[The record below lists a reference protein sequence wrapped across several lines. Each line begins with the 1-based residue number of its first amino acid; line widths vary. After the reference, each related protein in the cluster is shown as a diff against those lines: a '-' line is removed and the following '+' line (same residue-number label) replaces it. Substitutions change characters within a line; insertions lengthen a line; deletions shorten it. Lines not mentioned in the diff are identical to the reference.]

1 MNSSRLTFR
10 RGLRDGLPICLG
22 YLSVS
27 FTFGIATRS
36 GGLPLWAAQLFSMSN
51 LTSAGQFAGL
61 EILLKGGLLTELF
74 VATLVINLRYF
85 LMSLSLAQRLPASIS
100 GVQRA
105 FLAFFNTDEIYAVAM
120 TQTSPLTFSYFCGLG
135 LLPYLGW
142 SFGTL
147 LGATLFEALP
157 ASLLSA
163 LGIAIYGMFL
173 SILLPPMTRSRAVL
187 LTALISAG
195 LSCLLSFLPFT
206 ASLSPG
212 WRIIL
217 CTLAA
222 ASFAARRF
230 PVREE
235 EGHE

>member
-1 MNSSRLTFR
+1 MT
-10 RGLRDGLPICLG
+10 
-22 YLSVS
+22 
-27 FTFGIATRS
+27 
-36 GGLPLWAAQLFSMSN
+36 N

-173 SILLPPMTRSRAVL
+173 SILLPPMTRSPDLGGAILSAFVS
-187 LTALISAG
+187 ALHGLAFAG
-195 LSCLLSFLPFT
+195 VADHSLHAGGGFLCRL
-206 ASLSPG
+206 ALPG
-212 WRIIL
+212 ERGGG
-217 CTLAA
+217 A
-222 ASFAARRF
+222 
-230 PVREE
+230 
-235 EGHE
+235 